1 MARKPFP
8 FEKADKAADR
18 KVGLKEG
25 SKQDERL
32 DAKGGKGAKPFGG
45 KAKPFGG
52 KKGGGY

>member
-18 KVGLKEG
+18 KAGLKEG

-45 KAKPFGG
+45 KAKSFGG
-52 KKGGGY
+52 KKGGSY